1 MLPLLFL
8 LINDNKLTLKN
19 LSICRNIFCPP
30 VHWVI
35 SEGGF
40 ANYNPR
46 RASTRGKHKTFFR
59 KRQTF
64 SVCLLNSVIDSVSF
78 SSSKPLWWD
87 ILISVISSVPE
98 KHRVNYVVEMW
109 DADLCFGSWHD
120 PGCSLLLALPFT
132 SRTPSHKWR
141 LILILLLSALP
152 CQSRPP
158 FCQIS
163 LISTFFHCC

>member
-40 ANYNPR
+40 ANHNPR

-87 ILISVISSVPE
+87 ILISVMSSVPE

-109 DADLCFGSWHD
+109 DVRCWFMFWKLARSGLQPAALYREYRETPDLVHQ
-120 PGCSLLLALPFT
+120 
-132 SRTPSHKWR
+132 R
-141 LILILLLSALP
+141 LIVI
-152 CQSRPP
+152 
-158 FCQIS
+158 
-163 LISTFFHCC
+163 TW